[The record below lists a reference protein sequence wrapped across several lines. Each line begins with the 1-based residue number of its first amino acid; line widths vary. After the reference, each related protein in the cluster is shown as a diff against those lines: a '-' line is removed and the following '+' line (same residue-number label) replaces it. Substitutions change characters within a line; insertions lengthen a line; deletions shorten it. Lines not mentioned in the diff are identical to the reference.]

1 MLKKITSIGIAA
13 FILASGVA
21 SAKIINRT
29 TEING
34 DIYGAAIHNTDPS
47 IGWVD
52 IGMPVAPVEGVPSVV
67 KSANDL
73 PVGHY
78 DKIRYEHGP
87 FTFKGYIEV
96 TDDQPQY
103 NGIYTTTGDYDSV
116 HHGLKFKKTDD
127 VGQAQATPL
136 GITGTAYH
144 QTAEDD
150 AIGPD
155 GEGVYSYQS
164 GANRQIDEGAIS
176 LTISDVNGQHKADRT
191 DISIVLDK
199 SYLWFG
205 NGWVD
210 VEGDNRPIDV
220 SFIGTTTTD
229 ASLTL
234 GSHATNP
241 KNAGDQ
247 LFWKENPDGSKFI
260 YTDGSIDAPEIH
272 FEHE

>member
-52 IGMPVAPVEGVPSVV
+52 IGMPVESVAGNVPSVV

-87 FTFKGYIEV
+87 FTFKGYVEV

-103 NGIYTTTGDYDSV
+103 NGIYTTTGNYDSA
-116 HHGLKFKKTDD
+116 GALLFKKTDD
-127 VGQAQATPL
+127 VGQAQPTLL
-136 GITGTAYH
+136 GITGTTH
-144 QTAEDD
+144 NQTDEDN
-150 AIGPD
+150 AMGPN

-164 GANRQIDEGAIS
+164 GANRQIDEGGIS
-176 LTISDVNGQHKADRT
+176 LTISDVNGQHKANRT

-229 ASLTL
+229 ATLTL
-234 GSHATNP
+234 GSHVTNP
-241 KNAGDQ
+241 KNVRDQ

-272 FEHE
+272 FEYE

>member
-13 FILASGVA
+13 IILASGVA

-103 NGIYTTTGDYDSV
+103 NGIYTTTGNYDSN
-116 HHGLKFKKTDD
+116 GALLFKKTDD
-127 VGQAQATPL
+127 VGQAQPTLL
-136 GITGTAYH
+136 GITGIGYN

-150 AIGPD
+150 AMRPN

-164 GANRQIDEGAIS
+164 GANRQIDEGTIS

-210 VEGDNRPIDV
+210 AEGDNRPIDV
-220 SFIGTTTTD
+220 SFVGTSTTD
-229 ASLTL
+229 ATLIL
-234 GSHATNP
+234 GSHATDP
-241 KNAGDQ
+241 HNAGDQ

>member
-1 MLKKITSIGIAA
+1 MLKKITSIGVAA

-87 FTFKGYIEV
+87 FLFKGYIEV

-116 HHGLKFKKTDD
+116 YHGPKFKKTDD
-127 VGQAQATPL
+127 VGQAQPTLL
-136 GITGTAYH
+136 GITGAMH
-144 QTAEDD
+144 NQTDEDN
-150 AIGPD
+150 AMGPN
-155 GEGVYSYQS
+155 GEGVYSYQTTP
-164 GANRQIDEGAIS
+164 NRQIDESAIS
-176 LTISDVNGQHKADRT
+176 LTITDVNGQHKADRT
-191 DISIVLDK
+191 DISVVLDK

-210 VEGDNRPIDV
+210 VEGDNHPVDV
-220 SFIGTTTTD
+220 SFVGTSTTEAT
-229 ASLTL
+229 LTL
-234 GSHATNP
+234 GGHATNP
-241 KNAGDQ
+241 DNAGDK
-247 LFWKENPDGSKFI
+247 LVWKENPDGSKVI
-260 YTDGSIDAPEIH
+260 YTDSIDAPEIH

>member
-103 NGIYTTTGDYDSV
+103 NGIYTTTGD
-116 HHGLKFKKTDD
+116 
-127 VGQAQATPL
+127 
-136 GITGTAYH
+136 
-144 QTAEDD
+144 
-150 AIGPD
+150 
-155 GEGVYSYQS
+155 
-164 GANRQIDEGAIS
+164 
-176 LTISDVNGQHKADRT
+176 
-191 DISIVLDK
+191 
-199 SYLWFG
+199 
-205 NGWVD
+205 
-210 VEGDNRPIDV
+210 
-220 SFIGTTTTD
+220 
-229 ASLTL
+229 
-234 GSHATNP
+234 
-241 KNAGDQ
+241 
-247 LFWKENPDGSKFI
+247 
-260 YTDGSIDAPEIH
+260 
-272 FEHE
+272 

>member
-34 DIYGAAIHNTDPS
+34 EIYGAAIHNTDPS

-52 IGMPVAPVEGVPSVV
+52 IGMPFESVAGNVPSVV

-103 NGIYTTTGDYDSV
+103 NGIYTTTGNYYSASA
-116 HHGLKFKKTDD
+116 LLFKKTDD
-127 VGQAQATPL
+127 VGQAQSTLL
-136 GITGTAYH
+136 GITGTTYN

-150 AIGPD
+150 AMGPH

-164 GANRQIDEGAIS
+164 GANRQIDEGGIS
-176 LTISDVNGQHKADRT
+176 LTISDVNGQHKANRT

-229 ASLTL
+229 ATLTL

-241 KNAGDQ
+241 KNVRDQ
-247 LFWKENPDGSKFI
+247 LFWKENPDGSKEI
-260 YTDGSIDAPEIH
+260 YTDSIDAPEIH

>member
-103 NGIYTTTGDYDSV
+103 NGIYTTTGNYDSN
-116 HHGLKFKKTDD
+116 GALLFKKTDD
-127 VGQAQATPL
+127 VGQAQPTLL
-136 GITGTAYH
+136 GITGIGYN

-210 VEGDNRPIDV
+210 KEGDNRPIDI

-229 ASLTL
+229 ATLTL

-247 LFWKENPDGSKFI
+247 LFWKENPDGSKLI

>member
-103 NGIYTTTGDYDSV
+103 NGIYTTTGNYDST
-116 HHGLKFKKTDD
+116 GALLFKKTDD
-127 VGQAQATPL
+127 VGQAQSTLL
-136 GITGTAYH
+136 GITGITH
-144 QTAEDD
+144 NQTDEDD
-150 AIGPD
+150 AMGPN

-164 GANRQIDEGAIS
+164 GANRQIDESAIS
-176 LTISDVNGQHKADRT
+176 LTINDVNGQHKADRT
-191 DISIVLDK
+191 DIAVVLDK

-210 VEGDNRPIDV
+210 VEGDNHPVDV
-220 SFIGTTTTD
+220 SFVGTSTTD
-229 ASLTL
+229 ATLTL

-241 KNAGDQ
+241 DNAGDQ
-247 LFWKENPDGSKFI
+247 LFWKENPDGSKLI

-272 FEHE
+272 FEYE

>member
-87 FTFKGYIEV
+87 FTFKGYVEV

-103 NGIYTTTGDYDSV
+103 NGIYTTTGNYDSA
-116 HHGLKFKKTDD
+116 GALLFKKTDD
-127 VGQAQATPL
+127 VGQAQSTLL
-136 GITGTAYH
+136 GITGITYN
-144 QTAEDD
+144 QTAEDK
-150 AIGPD
+150 ALGPN
-155 GEGVYSYQS
+155 GEGVYSYKS
-164 GANRQIDEGAIS
+164 GANRQIDEGGIS

-229 ASLTL
+229 ATLTL

-241 KNAGDQ
+241 KNVGDQ